1 MVMLLCKHTCV
12 VGVGV
17 EVDVDMDVPA
27 VKVPEGGCLALA
39 KRANYDVDKVL
50 STTRV
55 TSQKR
60 QIPEAIAVD

>member
-1 MVMLLCKHTCV
+1 
-12 VGVGV
+12 
-17 EVDVDMDVPA
+17 MDVPA

-55 TSQKR
+55 ISQKR